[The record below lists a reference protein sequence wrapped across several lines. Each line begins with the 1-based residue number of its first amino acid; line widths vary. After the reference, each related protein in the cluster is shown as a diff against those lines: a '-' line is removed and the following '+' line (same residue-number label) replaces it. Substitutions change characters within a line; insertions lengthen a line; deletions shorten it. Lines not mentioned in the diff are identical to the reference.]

1 MAGLQ
6 DPTAAATGYS
16 TRGFRALVVVM
27 SVALITTLVLGI
39 ILAFRTSRNK
49 WPVWLSLALGLLLPA
64 VLLWL
69 GQKH

>member
-1 MAGLQ
+1 VEQ
-6 DPTAAATGYS
+6 HYPTAAATGYS

-27 SVALITTLVLGI
+27 SIALMTTLVLGI

-49 WPVWLSLALGLLLPA
+49 WPVWLSLVLGFLLPA